1 MCSPPSASAALSRA
15 AAALRRETWLG
26 EGTGHLARI
35 PLLSPWQRRPQ
46 LCQPPW
52 HIPALGHGV
61 PVVDVALERQGHLLL
76 ELVDE
81 VPLGDAGM
89 VWGCRVDRRPSAG
102 PRGCPAAAVPT
113 VPTWREE
120 QHGLEQD
127 VLSFVQLQ
135 LLQAD
140 VELEQWLQVDLLET
154 SWGECGGD
162 GRARMGT
169 WLSPASRCHHSPPP
183 LTQGSV
189 LDSVAVL
196 PTLPGIGLCVEDCV
210 ELDLADVQR
219 GPFQQ

>member
-26 EGTGHLARI
+26 GEQDSRLRSHCCRHGGGDCSCAN
-35 PLLSPWQRRPQ
+35 PPQ
-46 LCQPPW
+46 

-81 VPLGDAGM
+81 VPLGDAGV

-102 PRGCPAAAVPT
+102 PRGCCAAAVPT

-127 VLSFVQLQ
+127 VLSFMQLQ

-140 VELEQWLQVDLLET
+140 VELEQRLQVDLLET
-154 SWGECGGD
+154 SWGERGGD
-162 GRARMGT
+162 GQARMGT
-169 WLSPASRCHHSPPP
+169 WLSPASQCCHSSPPHTG
-183 LTQGSV
+183 LR
-189 LDSVAVL
+189 
-196 PTLPGIGLCVEDCV
+196 PG
-210 ELDLADVQR
+210 
-219 GPFQQ
+219 